1 MKQRFASK
9 VEQTSKVS
17 QVIRD
22 NAMSLLPIV
31 SNLFISNLHEEMTE
45 AMLTKVFNKFGEV

>member
-17 QVIRD
+17 QVIQD